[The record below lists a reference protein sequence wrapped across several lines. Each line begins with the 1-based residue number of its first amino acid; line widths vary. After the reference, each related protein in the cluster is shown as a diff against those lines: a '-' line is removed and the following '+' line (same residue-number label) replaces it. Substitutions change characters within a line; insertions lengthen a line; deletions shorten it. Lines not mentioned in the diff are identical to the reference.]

1 MIIGVKPL
9 NKDFSAEKKSFA
21 EAAIKHNKNFSVSK
35 TNTLREEVLCFGK
48 LIERLCLQCSFQ
60 EIMKG

>member
-9 NKDFSAEKKSFA
+9 NKDFSAEKSRLRSCHKDT
-21 EAAIKHNKNFSVSK
+21 IKIFSVSK
-35 TNTLREEVLCFGK
+35 TNVLREEVLCFGK
-48 LIERLCLQCSFQ
+48 MIERLCLQCSFQ